1 MFKKT
6 INLLTLKSILMKTS
20 KFTLILIFLLSLT
33 SCGIHSGL
41 TNNTNI
47 HNTTV
52 ELSRANYKV
61 VQYLSES
68 STATYFFGLGGLKK
82 SALID
87 HARVKMLSH
96 ADMIGK
102 PRAIINETVEVKY
115 SVKLFVTEVKVT
127 VSAMVIEFDKEEK

>member
-1 MFKKT
+1 MKKP
-6 INLLTLKSILMKTS
+6 
-20 KFTLILIFLLSLT
+20 KFTLIFILLLSLT

-41 TNNTNI
+41 TNNTNV

-68 STATYFFGLGGLKK
+68 STATYVFGIGGLKK
-82 SALID
+82 TALIEG
-87 HARVKMLSH
+87 ARVKMMNH

-102 PRAIINETVEVKY
+102 SKAIINETVEIKR
-115 SVKLFVTEVKVT
+115 SVKLFVTELKVT